1 MPAWVLNTPLP
12 FEDSSNFLFLE
23 IILHYYKTL
32 EICYFFNV
40 LYFFSF
46 IKHAIKHFII
56 KPFDLL
62 NIIPL
67 SRTKTLVNNLLMSKF
82 E

>member
-32 EICYFFNV
+32 EICYFFNAR
-40 LYFFSF
+40 YFFSF